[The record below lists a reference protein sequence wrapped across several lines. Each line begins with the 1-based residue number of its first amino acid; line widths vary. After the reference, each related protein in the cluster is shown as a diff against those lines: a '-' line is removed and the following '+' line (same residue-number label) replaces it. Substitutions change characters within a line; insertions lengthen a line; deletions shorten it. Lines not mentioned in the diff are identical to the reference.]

1 MSEMDYHIVADETM
15 DSLTEAFE
23 DIGDTLPCDPEYD
36 AQYSVPTISDLFIGL
51 KERNCWIRVAWF
63 YKANIRPISYISVI
77 LWILVHVSQLSES
90 FKPHIVYTLC
100 FVKWY
105 W

>member
-51 KERNCWIRVAWF
+51 KRETVELESLGFI
-63 YKANIRPISYISVI
+63 KQISGLYLIF
-77 LWILVHVSQLSES
+77 Q
-90 FKPHIVYTLC
+90 
-100 FVKWY
+100 
-105 W
+105 

>member
-1 MSEMDYHIVADETM
+1 MDYHIVADETM

-23 DIGDTLPCDPEYD
+23 DIGDTLSCDPEYD

-77 LWILVHVSQLSES
+77 HWIFVSQLSES
-90 FKPHIVYTLC
+90 FKLPIVYTLC
-100 FVKWY
+100 YVKWY